1 MQKNS
6 DNTPTQPPAPV
17 QLKALAL
24 ELGVPVEEVE
34 RELTPKNIFRSA
46 AGFQSCTSFSANRLV
61 EKYAAR
67 KAEAEA
73 EAKRKGEEA
82 KARRE
87 ADRERAVAAR
97 ANTESRVQQFGLQVM
112 TVSPQG
118 PEGVPAVIAMTSQAN
133 APDYDGSTM
142 TRRPSRL
149 DWLTGKGEG
158 GASIGPSREQ
168 MQKAAEA
175 KKLAKTKKGK

>member
-1 MQKNS
+1 
-6 DNTPTQPPAPV
+6 
-17 QLKALAL
+17 
-24 ELGVPVEEVE
+24 
-34 RELTPKNIFRSA
+34 
-46 AGFQSCTSFSANRLV
+46 
-61 EKYAAR
+61 
-67 KAEAEA
+67 
-73 EAKRKGEEA
+73 
-82 KARRE
+82 
-87 ADRERAVAAR
+87 
-97 ANTESRVQQFGLQVM
+97 M

-118 PEGVPAVIAMTSQAN
+118 PEGVPAVIAMTSQAD

-175 KKLAKTKKGK
+175 KKLAKTKKGN